1 MKEFIEKLIERL
13 KKEAEEHR
21 EHWKEFVDDDSFG
34 GMNATMR
41 AIKIVNELAE
51 EYESNLSE
59 SLTSWIPVTER
70 LPETDDYVL
79 CWYEY
84 KVMQGTHIGE
94 MNQTYGIGYYFNY
107 HNSWGGEVACG
118 VDCKVIAWQ
127 PLPAP
132 YRSEKSEKGEWK
144 DAFMRHFTKIE

>member
-1 MKEFIEKLIERL
+1 MKEFIEKLIGRL
-13 KKEAEEHR
+13 EKH
-21 EHWKEFVDDDSFG
+21 SFSIVINWEKG
-34 GMNATMR
+34 KYLRTDK
-41 AIKIVNELAE
+41 AIEIVNQLAE
-51 EYESNLSE
+51 EYNNG
-59 SLTSWIPVTER
+59 WIPCSER

-84 KVMQGTHIGE
+84 KVMQGTRIGE

-127 PLPAP
+127 PLPP
-132 YRSEKSEKGEWK
+132 DYQPKGE
-144 DAFMRHFTKIE
+144 